1 MRKNA
6 FNDFYYMIS
15 IEELKEKINKEE
27 NLEEISNVLKA
38 IKKYKLEFGKD
49 INEIAI
55 DKYSSIKKLFKVP
68 KEFRKSEIELVKMH
82 VENPLKK
89 ENEKY
94 IKIINEILE
103 NSIFSYKE
111 IKEKYGEEVFNFIDE
126 HRDNVIL
133 RLDDK
138 FSPQKELD
146 TSVYYLDDRYEISR
160 INLYEELMKKKL

>member
-55 DKYSSIKKLFKVP
+55 DKYSSLKKLFKVP